1 MDMKR
6 MLTGSGFW
14 VASCIGCAAILMSVT
29 WPEEWKVLESGTF
42 LMLWQG
48 ALPSKLVVYVLPACG
63 VLPYADSYLQEWQ
76 TGFLRSYIN
85 RINRRE
91 YIRGKIISMTLAGF
105 LAWTAAALMAGL
117 ILFFLIYPH
126 EIQSNI
132 WGGTAAEMAA
142 RSMGISAGA
151 EVTAMEVLVS
161 TYTEIFWNLAII
173 IVRIGLIVGILGNL
187 SAVCAQLCRSTYMAY
202 GLPFVVYY
210 MLIILKER
218 YFDKLYY
225 IYPAE
230 WVDPGNN
237 WGGPSCWGL
246 WVLLLLTN
254 MGVAMLNGA
263 MIARRLEEI

>member
-1 MDMKR
+1 MDIKR

-14 VASCIGCAAILMSVT
+14 VASFIGCAAILISVA
-29 WPEEWKVLESGTF
+29 WPEEWKVLESGTS
-42 LMLWQG
+42 LMLWQD
-48 ALPSKLVVYVLPACG
+48 ALPSRLVVYVLPACG

-91 YIRGKIISMTLAGF
+91 YICGKIISMTLAGF
-105 LAWTAAALMAGL
+105 LAWAAAALMAGL

-126 EIQSNI
+126 EIQSNM
-132 WGGTAAEMAA
+132 WGGTGVDMAL
-142 RSMGISAGA
+142 M
-151 EVTAMEVLVS
+151 
-161 TYTEIFWNLAII
+161 
-173 IVRIGLIVGILGNL
+173 IVRIGLIASILGNL

-202 GLPFVVYY
+202 GLPFVAYY

-218 YFDKLYY
+218 YFDELYY

-230 WVDPGNN
+230 WVNPGNN

-246 WVLLLLTN
+246 WVLLLLAN
-254 MGVAMLNGA
+254 MGIAMLNGA